1 MSFDDIVFK
10 TINLIFN
17 FIFWI
22 ILDRERFWTAWF
34 IFAAIVTIFSLFLIK
49 SEIDDKKSNRS

>member
-34 IFAAIVTIFSLFLIK
+34 IFATIVTIFSLFLIK